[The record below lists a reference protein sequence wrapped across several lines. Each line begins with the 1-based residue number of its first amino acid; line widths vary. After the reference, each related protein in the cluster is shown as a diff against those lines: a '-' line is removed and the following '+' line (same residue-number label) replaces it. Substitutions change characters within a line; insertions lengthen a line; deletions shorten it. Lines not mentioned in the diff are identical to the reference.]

1 MSDYYNKKWN
11 IMSGSL
17 NDDFKKAL
25 IVADENLKNCNNDI
39 NEINNNI
46 QYNIR
51 SIESLIR
58 NRREREIQINNLH
71 LFQDSVFNLKDNL
84 FRKGIIIN
92 KKKNIINSVSH

>member
-25 IVADENLKNCNNDI
+25 IVADENLKNCDNDI

-51 SIESLIR
+51 SIESFIASKR
-58 NRREREIQINNLH
+58 NRQTK

-92 KKKNIINSVSH
+92 KKKNIIDSVSH